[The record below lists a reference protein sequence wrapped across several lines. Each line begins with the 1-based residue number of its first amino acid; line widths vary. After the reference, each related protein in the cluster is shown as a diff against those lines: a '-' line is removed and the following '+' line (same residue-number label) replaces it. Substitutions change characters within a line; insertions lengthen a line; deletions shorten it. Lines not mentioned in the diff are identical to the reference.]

1 MRDIYDVLTALEGKA
16 AELVASKSPEERDL
30 SGMRDAVEQM
40 ESALAAGDL
49 QAWAAADELF
59 HARFIALT
67 GNDRLVAMV
76 NQLWDQAHRARM
88 ATLRLRPPPEQSNI
102 EHRALVDSI
111 ARGDRPRPA
120 RSRGA
125 SPPRQGAAGQHPGG
139 HRRLSRLKQPK
150 AREEA

>member
-111 ARGDRPRPA
+111 ARGDPA
-120 RSRGA
+120 EARRVHEAHRHRAKELLVSILEDI
-125 SPPRQGAAGQHPGG
+125 GG
-139 HRRLSRLKQPK
+139 SHV
-150 AREEA
+150 